1 MLLPSHAASAPQ
13 VDGLKQE
20 IAEARGCGT
29 PHGEAAKK
37 VSRLAL
43 ERVRDLQ
50 NQVGGWG
57 CGPAGAV
64 KCVVDYNA

>member
-13 VDGLKQE
+13 VDALKQE

-43 ERVRDLQ
+43 AHTGHRSASV
-50 NQVGGWG
+50 
-57 CGPAGAV
+57 
-64 KCVVDYNA
+64 